1 MHKQNRQSGYTLV
14 ELMISLTVAMLI
26 SVAALYIFSG
36 QVRTFFN
43 HARKQQT
50 TDEVQAAFEA
60 VTTLLRQAEMCL
72 TCATVQQIRITYPA
86 GITNPNSASAPSIA
100 GDSISLDFSVPGGYP
115 IWPNTTA
122 PYTNNVMNL
131 AWSQTNGKLQLSTL
145 ATPAVTIAGGSGNL
159 NTRIVNFD
167 VWPLTL
173 GGAGANTIVP
183 GASAADKPTAGYHV
197 VMTARVGAQ
206 DFSYINPLD
215 PNGPMRNYRTV
226 TYEADILPRNW

>member
-72 TCATVQQIRITYPA
+72 TCATPQQIRITYPA
-86 GITNPNSASAPSIA
+86 GIANPNSASAPSIT

-131 AWSQTNGKLQLSTL
+131 SWSQTTGKVQLGTP
-145 ATPAVTIAGGSGNL
+145 ATPAVATRRRQRQFEHAHRQFRCLAVDPGRRGGKHDCPGCE
-159 NTRIVNFD
+159 R
-167 VWPLTL
+167 
-173 GGAGANTIVP
+173 GG
-183 GASAADKPTAGYHV
+183 
-197 VMTARVGAQ
+197 
-206 DFSYINPLD
+206 
-215 PNGPMRNYRTV
+215 
-226 TYEADILPRNW
+226 